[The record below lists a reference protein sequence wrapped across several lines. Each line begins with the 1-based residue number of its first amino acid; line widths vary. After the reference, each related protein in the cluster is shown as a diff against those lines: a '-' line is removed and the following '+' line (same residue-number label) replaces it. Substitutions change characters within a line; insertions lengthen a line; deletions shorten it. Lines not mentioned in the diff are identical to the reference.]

1 MNPKGPKGIMLL
13 ETRSRARITALG
25 TYVPERIL
33 SNRDFEKMVDTSEE
47 WIIQRTGIHERR
59 IAADNQ
65 YTSDLAVEAVKNLQQ
80 NHSVTVD
87 DVDFIIVSTTTPDTP
102 LPSVASQL
110 QHRLGITSCGSLD
123 ISAACAGFVMGLNLA
138 NGLVTSGLQ
147 RKVLVVGSE
156 TLSKVTDYTDR
167 TTCILFGDGA
177 GAAIVELDEQNPS
190 FIHSVSTTDG
200 QAGVHLYR
208 SGLANTLEQTELV
221 GAGNIIQN
229 GREVFKLAVST
240 MVREIPKLVSQAGY
254 SLSDLDWFV
263 PHSANIR
270 IIEAA
275 CDRLKFPMNK
285 VLFSAE
291 YYGNTSSATI
301 PLSLQAGLK
310 QGKIKSG
317 DTLLLSGFGG
327 GFVHSSTLIRWNI

>member
-1 MNPKGPKGIMLL
+1 M
-13 ETRSRARITALG
+13 G
-25 TYVPERIL
+25 TYVPDRIL
-33 SNRDFEKMVDTSEE
+33 SNHDLEKMVDTSDE
-47 WIIQRTGIHERR
+47 WIIQRTGIKERR
-59 IAADNQ
+59 IAADDQ
-65 YTSDLAVEAVKNLQQ
+65 FTSDLAVLAVKNLIK
-80 NHSVTVD
+80 NYSVSVE
-87 DVDFIIVSTTTPDTP
+87 DVDFILVSTTTPDTP

-110 QHRLGITSCGSLD
+110 QHRLGIQSCGSLD

-138 NGLVTSGLQ
+138 NGLVTSGLH
-147 RKVLVVGSE
+147 RKILVVGSE
-156 TLSKVTDYTDR
+156 TLSKVTDFKDR

-177 GAAIVELDEQNPS
+177 GAALVERDDNHAS
-190 FIHSVSTTDG
+190 FIHSVSTTEG
-200 QAGVHLYR
+200 RAGVHLYR
-208 SGLANTLEQTELV
+208 SGLANTLEQTELA

-240 MVREIPKLVSQAGY
+240 MVREIPKLLEQAGFSQA
-254 SLSDLDWFV
+254 DLDWFV

-275 CDRLKFPMNK
+275 CDRLKFPMEK

-291 YYGNTSSATI
+291 YFGNTSSATI
-301 PLSLQAGLK
+301 PLALQLGIE
-310 QGKIKSG
+310 QGKIKTG